1 MKCILIVD
9 DSLVVRHS
17 LRALLQQHTDWTVCG
32 EAENGE
38 QGIQRAQELHPDL
51 IVLDFLMPIM
61 NGLQAARELRRLMPK
76 IPLLMFTSFANPYV
90 EKEAL
95 AAGVDSVID
104 KAGTMDA
111 LVSCIQTLLEAA

>member
-9 DSLVVRHS
+9 DSPVVRHS
-17 LRALLQQHTDWTVCG
+17 LRALIEQQSGWAVCG
-32 EAENGE
+32 EAENGKE
-38 QGIQRAQELHPDL
+38 GIQRAQELHPDL

-61 NGLQAARELRRLMPK
+61 NGLQFARELRRLMPK

-95 AAGVDSVID
+95 AAGIDSVID
-104 KAGTMDA
+104 KAGTVDA
-111 LVSCIQTLLEAA
+111 LVGCIQSLLKVA